1 MMVNIFDE
9 ELKRREYGASGSD
22 PAMFTGGALDAITTL
37 AGGSKQ
43 AQEAMALAQALSPKR
58 EKFDPAIAALKYFT
72 ALGREASKPGATLLG
87 SAASAATDPAQ
98 YLMDVKQY
106 NRKLDA
112 SIPQTAISLASSLKP
127 DKTTVGGLTTKSYTL
142 QKDVEGLGKK
152 GDNVTLTN
160 KAASDVIN
168 ADPGAL
174 LEYTKT
180 TASKAGKPYSV
191 KIMDEAAFATAF
203 PGVALPDNKT
213 IDLTN
218 AQVALLPAG
227 SFSIADT
234 SSTSVGTPKQYSVSE
249 ENLAALNTALGTNLQ
264 RDLQGNVTLTPDQ
277 FLKGQ
282 NFLGGATGKAAQG
295 SQYERLFSSV
305 NDIGTRLA
313 DPNLASGVSQAEK
326 NEYAANYQKLVVG
339 GEFTEIVDG
348 KEVTRSKP
356 GIDLSSTTNLPI
368 PDGLDL
374 NKIIAERSQKFDQN
388 QSTSATFGSRMLFNE
403 GILRN
408 MLASGYQLTLQD
420 VASIR
425 TMSALG
431 LGNIGITAEAQQF
444 HVAAQNW
451 VAAQLRNESGAAI
464 AASEYADAL
473 LQYFPKV
480 GDSAETIRQ
489 KQALREEATRG
500 MINASGDAFGVIYPT
515 GVQYLTYT
523 SDGEEYQ
530 ILNPQGYANEKLAK
544 MELGQSLFFKDDIAG
559 KTTQALKDMLANPN
573 AENIYTEQMLDMIY
587 AELAKPERNQ

>member
-1 MMVNIFDE
+1 MVNIFDE
-9 ELKRREYGASGSD
+9 ELKRREYGASGSN

-43 AQEAMALAQALSPKR
+43 AQEAMALAKALSPKR

-87 SAASAATDPAQ
+87 SAAAAATDPAE

-127 DKTTVGGLTTKSYTL
+127 DKTTAGGLTTKSYTL
-142 QKDVEGLGKK
+142 QKDIEGVGKK
-152 GDNVTLTN
+152 NQTVTLTN
-160 KAASDVIN
+160 LAASKIIN
-168 ADPGAL
+168 EDPAAL
-174 LEYTKT
+174 VEFTKT
-180 TASKAGKPYSV
+180 TAGKPTKPYAV
-191 KIMDEAAFATAF
+191 KILDETAFATSF

-234 SSTSVGTPKQYSVSE
+234 SSTSVGTPKAYFVSE

-264 RDLQGNVTLTPDQ
+264 RDTLGNVTLTPDQ
-277 FLKGQ
+277 FVKGQ
-282 NFLGGATGKAAQG
+282 NFLSAAAGKAPQG
-295 SQYERLFSSV
+295 SQYERLFASV

-313 DPNLASGVSQAEK
+313 DPNLAGGVSQAEK
-326 NEYAANYQKLVVG
+326 NEYSANYQKLVVG

-348 KEVTRSKP
+348 KEVTRTKP

-408 MLASGYQLTLQD
+408 MLAEGYVLTLED
-420 VASIR
+420 VAKIR
-425 TMSALG
+425 TMTALG
-431 LGNIGITAEAQQF
+431 LGNIGITPEAQQF

-480 GDSAETIRQ
+480 GDSPETIRQ

-500 MINASGDAFGVIYPT
+500 MINASGDAFGVIYPS
-515 GVQYLTYT
+515 GVQYLSYT
-523 SDGEEYQ
+523 SGGETYE
-530 ILNPQGYANEKLAK
+530 ILNPQGYANEKIAK
-544 MELGQSLFFKDDIAG
+544 TELGQDLFFKDSLTS
-559 KTTQALKDMLANPN
+559 KTTQALKEMLANPN
-573 AENIYTEQMLDMIY
+573 AGNLYTEQMLDMIA
-587 AELAKPERNQ
+587 AELAKPERNP

>member
-43 AQEAMALAQALSPKR
+43 AKEAMALAQALSPER

-87 SAASAATDPAQ
+87 SAAAAATDPAQ

-160 KAASDVIN
+160 KAASEVIN

-180 TASKAGKPYSV
+180 TAGKPTKPYAV
-191 KIMDEAAFATAF
+191 KITDEAAFAAAF
-203 PGVALPDNKT
+203 PGVTLPDNKT

-249 ENLAALNTALGTNLQ
+249 ENLAALNEALGTNLQ

-282 NFLGGATGKAAQG
+282 NFLGGAAGKAAQG

-313 DPNLASGVSQAEK
+313 DQNLASGVSQAEK

-339 GEFTEIVDG
+339 GEFTEIVNG

-374 NKIIAERSQKFDQN
+374 DKIIEERSQKFDQN

-408 MLASGYQLTLQD
+408 MLASGYVLTLED
-420 VASIR
+420 VAKIR

-431 LGNIGITAEAQQF
+431 LGNIGITPEAQQF

-480 GDSAETIRQ
+480 GDSPETIRQ

-500 MINASGDAFGVIYPT
+500 MINASGDAFGVIYPS
-515 GVQYLTYT
+515 GVQYLSYT
-523 SDGEEYQ
+523 SDGETYD

-559 KTTQALKDMLANPN
+559 KTTQALRDMLANPN